1 MTETTM
7 MDAQAID
14 AQAVAQALDKVS
26 FEGWIGAAVT
36 LLLGIVAIRIL
47 MHLAARAL
55 ERLPLDRA
63 LSGFLQSAA
72 QIVLY
77 IVLGTMVAGQLGVP
91 VTSLVA
97 LLSLF
102 ALAISLSIQNV
113 LANVVS
119 GMVILTAKP
128 FAAGDYIEL
137 KTRFDTAYQEQSS
150 RLNQLSVELARLN
163 RMLSDE
169 NKWLVNIRNIRKARK
184 LTPEIAQA
192 MIDHINVYKT
202 GYAQHRLEIIFRFQ
216 EERDA
221 LEAAYH
227 ELEGGEAR

>member
-1 MTETTM
+1 MGKSKFRMPTAYT
-7 MDAQAID
+7 I
-14 AQAVAQALDKVS
+14 L
-26 FEGWIGAAVT
+26 F
-36 LLLGIVAIRIL
+36 LLIL
-47 MHLAARAL
+47 
-55 ERLPLDRA
+55 
-63 LSGFLQSAA
+63 
-72 QIVLY
+72 
-77 IVLGTMVAGQLGVP
+77 
-91 VTSLVA
+91 LVA
-97 LLSLF
+97 AATWVIPSGSYDYVDGILS
-102 ALAISLSIQNV
+102 
-113 LANVVS
+113 
-119 GMVILTAKP
+119 
-128 FAAGDYIEL
+128 AGDYIEL